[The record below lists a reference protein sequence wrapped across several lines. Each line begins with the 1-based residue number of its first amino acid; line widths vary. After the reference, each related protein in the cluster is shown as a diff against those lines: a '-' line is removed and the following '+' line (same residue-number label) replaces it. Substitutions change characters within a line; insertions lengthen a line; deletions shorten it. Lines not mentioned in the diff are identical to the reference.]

1 MRQDSEITEAKRGA
15 WFNSARSQGLVCLIC
30 HEVPPLEDRATFFD
44 TGLCAHCAEEL
55 SRRDRAAL
63 PERAQNTMGSGEIA

>member
-1 MRQDSEITEAKRGA
+1 MRQEIEITEATRGA

-30 HEVPPLEDRATFFD
+30 HEVPPLEDRAAFFD

-63 PERAQNTMGSGEIA
+63 PKQAERRV